1 MAWPVM
7 SKRYVTCADLPR
19 ARRNMLADS
28 IDRLLLWLE
37 RSRQRRRLG
46 RLSNHMLKDI
56 GLTRANIESEMVKR
70 LWQGW

>member
-7 SKRYVTCADLPR
+7 SKRYVTCAELPR
-19 ARRNMLADS
+19 AGRTRLAET
-28 IDRLLLWLE
+28 IDTVLLWLE

-56 GLTRANIESEMVKR
+56 GLTRADIEFEMIKR
-70 LWQGW
+70 PWQG